1 MKSFNDFLQY
11 VRSIKSAV
19 VIDCI
24 GSLCILL
31 FIMFIYKTNTY
42 RPMLPG
48 MSVVGVQFVFSGCMV
63 ASKLKGFLKDF
74 EKQGIVQFNGG
85 ISKLIKYFI
94 VKAALFISSLLAF
107 GATKMA
113 TLNPLINLI
122 VLAAA
127 YFICFVMSLFAIPK
141 LKAFIKETEDFA

>member
-1 MKSFNDFLQY
+1 
-11 VRSIKSAV
+11 
-19 VIDCI
+19 
-24 GSLCILL
+24 
-31 FIMFIYKTNTY
+31 
-42 RPMLPG
+42 MLPG
-48 MSVVGVQFVFSGCMV
+48 MSVVGVQFVFSGYMV

-74 EKQGIVQFNGG
+74 EKQGIVQFNRG

-107 GATKMA
+107 GAIKMA

-122 VLAAA
+122 VLATA
-127 YFICFVMSLFAIPK
+127 YFICFVMSLLAIPK